1 MTEPAIRVGVD
12 VVLSGELDRMLEDG
26 RFCDRT
32 FAAEELALV
41 ADAAP
46 ARRREFLTGRFAG
59 KEALLK
65 VLGRGLLQGVALRHV
80 VIGRSARGAP
90 VVHLTGSAAA
100 AAAAEGLAEFSVSI
114 AHKPAVVLA
123 AAIGYPAAVLAPAP
137 PDAGRILDR
146 LTMLIDP

>member
-1 MTEPAIRVGVD
+1 MNGPAIRVGVD
-12 VVLSGELDRMLEDG
+12 VVVPGELDRMLEDP
-26 RFCDRT
+26 RFCGRT

-41 ADAAP
+41 AGAAP

-65 VLGRGLLQGVALRHV
+65 VLGRGLLHGVALRDV
-80 VIGRSARGAP
+80 VIGRRARGAP
-90 VVHLTGSAAA
+90 VVRLVGSAAA
-100 AAAAEGLAEFSVSI
+100 AAAAEDLAEFSVSI

-123 AAIGYPAAVLAPAP
+123 AAIGYPATVVAPDP

-146 LTMLIDP
+146 LTDLID